1 MRVKDYY
8 NILGVSEKAG
18 ADEIKKSYRQLAKK
32 YHPDANP
39 GDKAAEE
46 RFKEINEAYDVLG
59 DVKKRNKYDQLRIYG
74 HSATNSD
81 WFQFDPD
88 ILRQHGFSFGGFQ
101 TPGGGFQSPNG
112 QVFGQGFAFS
122 DILRELFGFEGVVND
137 FTPQYGPRDLTGDIT
152 ISFTEAITG
161 TERTVSVKQRKT
173 CPTCAGLGREKFAV
187 CSHCHGSGNVTARK
201 KIRVRIPAGIENGH
215 KLRIP
220 GMGSNS
226 GHGGFG
232 LKTPDGRGLA
242 GDLVITVHVEAD
254 NAFKRQG
261 KDIYYELPVDEK
273 DLETG
278 ARVLIPTVDGKKVE
292 LNIPS
297 GTKRGTLLR
306 LKNLGVR
313 LNGQQGDQYVR
324 IV

>member
-18 ADEIKKSYRQLAKK
+18 ADEIKKAYRQMAKK

-39 GDKAAEE
+39 GDKTAEE

-59 DVKKRNKYDQLRIYG
+59 DVKKRNKYDHLRLYG

-81 WFQFDPD
+81 WFQFDPE
-88 ILRQHGFSFGGFQ
+88 ILRQHGWSPGAGGF
-101 TPGGGFQSPNG
+101 GGGFQSPGG

-137 FTPQYGPRDLTGDIT
+137 YAPQYGPRDLTGDMT
-152 ISFTEAITG
+152 ISFMEAITG
-161 TERTVSVKQRKT
+161 AERTVSVKQRKI
-173 CPTCAGLGREKFAV
+173 CPTCSGTGREKFAA
-187 CSHCHGSGNVTARK
+187 CSHCHGAGNVTTRK

-215 KLRIP
+215 KLRVP
-220 GMGSNS
+220 GVGFGS
-226 GHGGFG
+226 GHGA
-232 LKTPDGRGLA
+232 P
-242 GDLVITVHVEAD
+242 GDLIITVYVEAD
-254 NAFKRQG
+254 SAFKRQG
-261 KDIYYELPVDEK
+261 KDIYYDLYVNDT

-278 ARVLIPTVDGKKVE
+278 TRVQIPTIDGKKVE
-292 LNIPS
+292 LNIPA
-297 GTKRGTLLR
+297 GIRRGTLLR
-306 LKNLGVR
+306 LKKLGVR

-324 IV
+324 II

>member
-8 NILGVSEKAG
+8 NILGVSEKAN
-18 ADEIKKSYRQLAKK
+18 ADEIKKAYRQLAKK

-39 GDKAAEE
+39 GDKATEE

-59 DVKKRNKYDQLRIYG
+59 DIKKRNKYDQLRLYG
-74 HSATNSD
+74 HSATGSD
-81 WFQFDPD
+81 WFQFDPE
-88 ILRQHGFSFGGFQ
+88 ILRQHGWTPGAGFGGFHS
-101 TPGGGFQSPNG
+101 PGA

-122 DILRELFGFEGVVND
+122 DILRDLFGFDGIMND

-161 TERTVSVKQRKT
+161 AERTVSVKQRKICTT
-173 CPTCAGLGREKFAV
+173 CGGLGRERLAV
-187 CSHCHGSGNVTARK
+187 CSHCHGSGNVTTRK
-201 KIRVRIPAGIENGH
+201 KIRVHIPPGLDNGH

-220 GMGSNS
+220 GMGSSS
-226 GHGGFG
+226 GHSPDFPY
-232 LKTPDGRGLA
+232 KTIKENR

-254 NAFKRQG
+254 NTFKRQG
-261 KDIYYELPVDEK
+261 KDIYYDLAVNENELEA
-273 DLETG
+273 G

-313 LNGQQGDQYVR
+313 VNGQQGDQYVR